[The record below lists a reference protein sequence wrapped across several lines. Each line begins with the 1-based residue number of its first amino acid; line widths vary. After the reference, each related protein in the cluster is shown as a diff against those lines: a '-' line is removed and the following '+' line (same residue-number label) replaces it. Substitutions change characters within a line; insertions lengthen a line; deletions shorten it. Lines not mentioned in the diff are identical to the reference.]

1 MPQQSV
7 QEDPRFTP
15 DIQEDERFI
24 PDEPEPSLGKRVWDF
39 ATTPITTIPSDIGKS
54 IADWYTEPT
63 LANSPTG
70 EGGLYD
76 RLAILS
82 AQARGFLGGAVEG
95 VGNLASEMTSPLNLA
110 TMGAFGGESAAI
122 RRGLPEVG
130 KALKWT
136 GKGLSAP
143 FAYQGGSKVID
154 PESSLSERGM
164 GLAELAGGM
173 AGMLHPGVGPRRGPA
188 PPQMPAIEP
197 EMPLRPP
204 VAPQVAEPVAGRP
217 APNIKGFEDVSGP
230 TGLQANLTTVEGIQ
244 QAFKAGK
251 ISRDNALKLMQK
263 IHREELKAAQAAKP
277 IERVDPETG
286 EVTEVY
292 PENPAAPKPATKV
305 QEIVDSIESGE
316 VKNVAELQG
325 KLGISFNETKV
336 LWYEAKERIRAAKEA
351 AVSTVQETVKPLSEK
366 TVAVSMGDRGTWI
379 SPGTKAEYEYLTNI
393 KRAQEGKPP
402 LEGSM
407 ELTDAQKSE
416 FHNKFFKRQQ
426 IPGEAPPP
434 VEPIP
439 VQTEGLTY
447 LIKQGDASA
456 ELVKKARDQGYKFVG
471 LNDRGDFKFK
481 KTDPN
486 IPDIPPT
493 GPLNQLPTPKGL
505 GDVIKAIPRDTGD
518 EVLNSMVAS
527 LRAMRRRKG
536 IEPFNPR
543 ETNAYNGLMTQIQNH
558 PALPPELKA
567 KWDKIV
573 PSAKEG
579 MIHRLIKNEKGEL
592 VIRQE
597 KENVSWEP
605 KDPSPL
611 FPGLTNL
618 EADEFSRIIQ
628 SQATGNFLGGKAK
641 QVRGNELAAKITDK
655 NLVPPDFITRL
666 KSEKGELVVHREMG
680 KPGDVPIGRVV
691 IVATKKAT
699 PSYLKNLMNEGF
711 EFIGENDR
719 GQLRFRK
726 TKERAET
733 PLLEE
738 DVLPTKKEK
747 GKPDTEIGM
756 PRQIYDLSRGLMS
769 VDPPFVTS
777 AAFRQAMPWV
787 GTKNWFKSWKS
798 AAQAFGEKAWYDA
811 RMKQIQESPLFKERK
826 LPDGKIAKSFAEEI
840 GIRMTDL
847 KDTRSTRMEGIKSQ
861 LAERL
866 PGVGRYVAASNRA
879 FSAFLND
886 LRFSQLEAFVKDSKI
901 LAKVHN
907 DPKLDLTLNIPLA
920 KEYAQ
925 FLNDTTGA
933 ATLKTGI
940 GSHQYSLEMHAQKLA
955 DVFFSPRLMASRIRM
970 LNLSTYVMANPA
982 VRKQYVHAMLRT
994 VAAWWGMA
1002 QLAKMAGAEVSTD
1015 PNNPDFGKI
1024 KIGDTRLDPGA
1035 GFQQFLVLGS
1045 RIKPDSWHLPIEP
1058 TDTGIM
1064 PLDLATGYLGTP
1076 GGQYASSIS
1085 NESRPF
1091 GVGLNPPTRTS
1102 SIIDFF
1108 ANKLHPTAKLIYDI
1122 GDADERR
1129 PVYMADRIMQLY
1141 VPMMA
1146 GDLAQLAMENPEL
1159 IPLVLPATGVGMGS
1173 QTYTG
1178 APVTPSFTPLLGLDK
1193 YDIQFGGKK

>member
-24 PDEPEPSLGKRVWDF
+24 PDEPEPSGLKKVWDF
-39 ATTPITTIPSDIGKS
+39 ATTPLTTIPSDIGKS

-82 AQARGFLGGAVEG
+82 AQARGFLGGAAEG
-95 VGNLASEMTSPLNLA
+95 LGGVASEMTTPLNVA
-110 TMGAFGGESAAI
+110 TMGAFGGESAAVK
-122 RRGLPEVG
+122 RGLPEVG
-130 KALKWT
+130 KALKYT
-136 GKGLSAP
+136 GKALSVP
-143 FAYQGGSKVID
+143 FAAHGGKTVID
-154 PESSLSERGM
+154 PNASPIERGM

-173 AGMLHPGVGPRRGPA
+173 AGMLHPGVGPRRGPEA
-188 PPQMPAIEP
+188 PQRPPVEP
-197 EMPLRPP
+197 ELPLRPP
-204 VAPQVAEPVAGRP
+204 IAPQVAEPVAAKP
-217 APNIKGFEDVSGP
+217 TPNIRSFEDVSGP

-277 IERVDPETG
+277 IERIDPETG
-286 EVTEVY
+286 EITEVF
-292 PENPAAPKPATKV
+292 PENQATPKPATKV

-336 LWYEAKERIRAAKEA
+336 LWYEAKERIRAAKA
-351 AVSTVQETVKPLSEK
+351 AKV
-366 TVAVSMGDRGTWI
+366 
-379 SPGTKAEYEYLTNI
+379 
-393 KRAQEGKPP
+393 
-402 LEGSM
+402 
-407 ELTDAQKSE
+407 
-416 FHNKFFKRQQ
+416 
-426 IPGEAPPP
+426 GEAPTQVEAPIKETP
-434 VEPIP
+434 IAAPEPIP

-447 LIKQGDASA
+447 LIKRGDASA
-456 ELVKKARDQGYKFVG
+456 ELVQKARDQGYKFTG

-481 KTDPN
+481 KADPN

-518 EVLNSMVAS
+518 VVFDNMVS
-527 LRAMRRRKG
+527 QLRAMRRRKG

-543 ETNAYNGLMTQIQNH
+543 ETNAYNGLMSTIQNH
-558 PALPPELKA
+558 PSLSPELKA

-573 PSAKEG
+573 PPAKEG
-579 MIHRLIKNEKGEL
+579 MIQRLIKNEKGEL
-592 VIRQE
+592 IIHRE

-666 KSEKGELVVHREMG
+666 KSEKGELVVHKETG
-680 KPGDVPIGRVV
+680 KPGDIPIGRVV

-747 GKPDTEIGM
+747 VKPDTEIGI

-777 AAFRQAMPWV
+777 AAFRQAAPWV
-787 GTKNWFKSWKS
+787 GTRNWFKSWKS
-798 AAQAFGEKAWYDA
+798 AASAFGEKTWYDA
-811 RMKQIQESPLFKERK
+811 RMKQIQESPLFKERR

-847 KDTRSTRMEGIKSQ
+847 KDTRSSRMEGIKSQ

-886 LRFSQLEAFVKDSKI
+886 LRFSQLEAFVKDGKV

-933 ATLKTGI
+933 ASLKTGI
-940 GSHQYSLEMHAQKLA
+940 GKHQYSLEMHAQKLA

-1002 QLAKMAGAEVSTD
+1002 QLGVMAGAEVSTD
-1015 PNNPDFGKI
+1015 SNNPDFGKI
-1024 KIGDTRLDPGA
+1024 KFGDTRLDPGA

-1085 NESRPF
+1085 GKSRPF
-1091 GVGLNPPTRTS
+1091 GVGLNPLTRTS
-1102 SIIDFF
+1102 AIGNFF
-1108 ANKLHPTAKLIYDI
+1108 AQKLHPTAKLIYDI
-1122 GDADERR
+1122 GAATERT
-1129 PVYMADRIMQLY
+1129 PVYLADRLIQLY

-1146 GDLAQLAMENPEL
+1146 GDLAQLATENPEL

-1178 APVTPSFTPLLGLDK
+1178 APITPSFTPLLGLDK
-1193 YDIQFGGKK
+1193 YDVKFGGKK